1 MEKRLAAL
9 RCIVFG
15 RWAEEDRTMQTDAI
29 QIPLTLAN
37 AESQAIAFVAL
48 VLLIAFWVGF
58 SNIRKMYE
66 TRQRETTRREIAAYV
81 AEGSISPADART
93 MMGADDSE
101 FEKKIADAV
110 SWGMLSTKKAEQL
123 MKAMREDR
131 DSREHRANAGI

>member
-1 MEKRLAAL
+1 
-9 RCIVFG
+9 
-15 RWAEEDRTMQTDAI
+15 MQTDAI

-37 AESQAIAFVAL
+37 ADYAQAIAFGAVM
-48 VLLIAFWVGF
+48 LLIIIWVVF

-81 AEGSISPADART
+81 AEGSISPVDART
-93 MMGADDSE
+93 MMGVDASE

-110 SWGMLSTKKAEQL
+110 AWGMLSSKKAEQL

-131 DSREHRANAGI
+131 ASREQSGIGT